1 MNLFFKICLVL
12 VIVGGVNWGLIGLFG
27 FDAVAWLCGG
37 AQTLL
42 HARSTRWSASAPCAP
57 SRPCS
62 WGPRVRRTD
71 DFFRQCL
78 PKSGRGVY
86 SPAAFVV

>member
-12 VIVGGVNWGLIGLFG
+12 VIVGGVNGGLIGLFG

-42 HARSTRWSASAPCAP
+42 ARTIYTLVGISAVCAIP
-57 SRPCS
+57 SLFMGS
-62 WGPRVRRTD
+62 ESSQNG
-71 DFFRQCL
+71 
-78 PKSGRGVY
+78 
-86 SPAAFVV
+86 

>member
-12 VIVGGVNWGLIGLFG
+12 VIVGGVNWGLICLFG

-42 HARSTRWSASAPCAP
+42 ARTIYTLVGISAVCAIP
-57 SRPCS
+57 SLFMGS
-62 WGPRVRRTD
+62 ESSQNG
-71 DFFRQCL
+71 
-78 PKSGRGVY
+78 
-86 SPAAFVV
+86 

>member
-37 AQTLL
+37 AQTLF
-42 HARSTRWSASAPCAP
+42 ARTIYTLVGISAVCAIP
-57 SRPCS
+57 SLFMGS
-62 WGPRVRRTD
+62 ESSQNG
-71 DFFRQCL
+71 
-78 PKSGRGVY
+78 
-86 SPAAFVV
+86 

>member
-1 MNLFFKICLVL
+1 MNLFFNICLVL

-42 HARSTRWSASAPCAP
+42 ARTIYTLVGISAVCAIP
-57 SRPCS
+57 SLFMGS
-62 WGPRVRRTD
+62 ESSQNG
-71 DFFRQCL
+71 
-78 PKSGRGVY
+78 
-86 SPAAFVV
+86 

>member
-42 HARSTRWSASAPCAP
+42 ARTIYTLVGISAVCAIP
-57 SRPCS
+57 PLFMGSES
-62 WGPRVRRTD
+62 SQNG
-71 DFFRQCL
+71 
-78 PKSGRGVY
+78 
-86 SPAAFVV
+86 

>member
-37 AQTLL
+37 AQAPVAPTIYTLVGI
-42 HARSTRWSASAPCAP
+42 SAVCAIP
-57 SRPCS
+57 SLFMGS
-62 WGPRVRRTD
+62 ESSQNG
-71 DFFRQCL
+71 
-78 PKSGRGVY
+78 
-86 SPAAFVV
+86 

>member
-42 HARSTRWSASAPCAP
+42 ARTIYTLVGISAVCAIP
-57 SRPCS
+57 SLFMGS
-62 WGPRVRRTD
+62 ESSQNG
-71 DFFRQCL
+71 
-78 PKSGRGVY
+78 
-86 SPAAFVV
+86 

>member
-37 AQTLL
+37 SQTLL
-42 HARSTRWSASAPCAP
+42 ARTIYTLVGISAVCAIP
-57 SRPCS
+57 SLFMGS
-62 WGPRVRRTD
+62 ESSQNG
-71 DFFRQCL
+71 
-78 PKSGRGVY
+78 
-86 SPAAFVV
+86 

>member
-42 HARSTRWSASAPCAP
+42 ARTLYTLVGISSVCAIP
-57 SRPCS
+57 SLFMGS
-62 WGPRVRRTD
+62 ESSQNG
-71 DFFRQCL
+71 
-78 PKSGRGVY
+78 
-86 SPAAFVV
+86 